1 MCSVAHVM
9 ILYIYPSFS
18 LILLGI
24 ANTIAYAAPWTG
36 IVYLVRADALG
47 KAYAILVGFYNAMFT
62 ITPLLVGLMRAYN
75 IVFIDVV
82 ILEIITIPNYF

>member
-9 ILYIYPSFS
+9 ILYVYPFFS

-36 IVYLVRADALG
+36 VVYLVRPDALG

-62 ITPLLVGLMRAYN
+62 ITPLLVGLFRAYD
-75 IVFIDVV
+75 IVFINIV
-82 ILEIITIPNYF
+82 ILGTTITLKYF